1 MPKDARRLGRFRAF
15 GEGVKMRAP
24 GGRLPLGRFEFLGQG
39 DPADDPHE
47 LLGTVLLAH
56 ELTGAGFPGGTLVN
70 AWVPV
75 SE

>member
-1 MPKDARRLGRFRAF
+1 MPKGARTLGEFRAF
-15 GEGVKMRAP
+15 GEGVEMRRA
-24 GGRLPLGRFEFLGQG
+24 GQRLPLRRFVFLGQG

-47 LLGTVLLAH
+47 LLGTFLLAH
-56 ELTGAGFPGGTLVN
+56 ERAGAGVPGGTLVN

>member
-1 MPKDARRLGRFRAF
+1 MRRAGHRLPRGRFA
-15 GEGVKMRAP
+15 
-24 GGRLPLGRFEFLGQG
+24 FLGQG

-47 LLGTVLLAH
+47 LLGTFVLAH
-56 ELTGAGFPGGTLVN
+56 ERAGAGVPGGTLVN